1 MSERNLVAARQ
12 GQDETNAQSMPEL
25 KKVYKSLTDFAND
38 GYQWLQVAELGDDAF
53 MVRHRLSG

>member
-1 MSERNLVAARQ
+1 
-12 GQDETNAQSMPEL
+12 MPEL

-38 GYQWLQVAELGDDAF
+38 GYQWLQVAELGYDAF